1 MKKWMGWT
9 VGMGAA
15 ALMAAPLNPDIV
27 KKEVK
32 TVRRPAMVS
41 VIGSSLMQLP
51 PDGKTDVDA
60 MIEFW
65 TTRMDREVVM
75 KPDMIVLPE
84 ICDMWAG
91 LKTAGEKHNWIEKR
105 GDKILNAFR
114 EYAKKHKTYI
124 IYPAYRQLGNKR
136 YQNSAFVI
144 DREGDVVGRYDKLRP
159 TVRDIAFGAVPG
171 KAPVAVDT
179 DFGRIAMLI
188 CFDLNFWELLDSY
201 IALKP
206 DILLFSSY
214 YHGDFMLKVW
224 AYKCRAHLVASTIG
238 SLPKEVV
245 SPCGTTLRLEEDY
258 EWTLSEMINTNCK
271 VVHLDFNQAGIQAAR
286 AKYGRKIKVDTAGSV
301 GAVTMYSE
309 DPALPIENVLK
320 EFNIELW
327 DDYYKRSVDAC
338 NEAIKTAPE
347 AAWK

>member
-1 MKKWMGWT
+1 MKKLLGLSLC
-9 VGMGAA
+9 VGAA
-15 ALMAAPLNPDIV
+15 ALAAAPLNPEIV

-32 TVRRPAMVS
+32 IVRRPAMVS
-41 VIGSSLMQLP
+41 VIGSSLQQLP
-51 PDGKTDVDA
+51 PDGKTDVDT

-65 TTRMDREVVM
+65 TTRMDREVVT
-75 KPDMIVLPE
+75 KPDLIVLPE

-91 LKTAGEKHNWIEKR
+91 FKTAEEKHLWLEKR

-114 EYAKKHKTYI
+114 EYARKHKTYV
-124 IYPAYRQLGNKR
+124 IYPTYRQLGNRR

-159 TVRDIAFGAVPG
+159 TVRDIAFGTIPG

-201 IALKP
+201 VALKP

-238 SLPKEVV
+238 HLPKEIV

-258 EWTLSEMINTNCK
+258 EWTISEPINTNCK
-271 VVHLDFNQAGIQAAR
+271 VVHLDFNREGIQAAR
-286 AKYGRKIKVDTAGSV
+286 AKYGRKIKMDSAGSV
-301 GAVTMYSE
+301 GAVTLYSE
-309 DPALPIENVLK
+309 DPNLPIDDVLK
-320 EFNIELW
+320 EFKIEVW
-327 DDYYKRSVDAC
+327 DDYYNRSVKAC
-338 NEAIKTAPE
+338 DEAIRTAPD